1 MYQDEFTGIDFR
13 TLSWN
18 EVMAILKY
26 RADMEKYRQ
35 TLNYFQNYF
44 IESPINQLNAI
55 QEQFLQEEQKELEKK
70 AAQKKSEKNKRLIC
84 TDKEYMDVPNE
95 RIRQIL
101 EQLEQTELENRKKR
115 RRKVL

>member
-44 IESPINQLNAI
+44 IESPINQLNEI
-55 QEQFLQEEQKELEKK
+55 QEQFLQQQQQQIENKTAQKKLEKK
-70 AAQKKSEKNKRLIC
+70 RLTC
-84 TDKEYMDVPNE
+84 TDKEYLEVPNE
-95 RIRQIL
+95 KIRKIL
-101 EQLEQTELENRKKR
+101 EELEKNELENRKKR

>member
-13 TLSWN
+13 TLSWT

-35 TLNYFQNYF
+35 TLNYFQSYF
-44 IESPINQLNAI
+44 IDSPINQLNEI
-55 QEQFLQEEQKELEKK
+55 QEQFLQQQQQQIENKSAQKKLEKK
-70 AAQKKSEKNKRLIC
+70 RLTC
-84 TDKEYMDVPNE
+84 TDKEYLEVPNE
-95 RIRQIL
+95 KIRKIL
-101 EQLEQTELENRKKR
+101 EELEKNELENRKKR

>member
-13 TLSWN
+13 TLSWT

-44 IESPINQLNAI
+44 IESSINLNEI
-55 QEQFLQEEQKELEKK
+55 QEQFLQQQPQQIENKSAQKKLEKK
-70 AAQKKSEKNKRLIC
+70 RLTC
-84 TDKEYMDVPNE
+84 TDKEYLELPNE
-95 RIRQIL
+95 KIKKIL
-101 EQLEQTELENRKKR
+101 EELEKTELENRKKR